1 MLDPCRNGSSSSVL
15 SEESDDAENSAAS
28 QESDAAA
35 VDRDA
40 DDFQQAT
47 KPRSKK
53 SAYDVDVSDSEQDSD
68 SDSSAAKRKGNRRSS
83 RGKTVKSDVALPA
96 RRQPR
101 RTAAARVSL
110 AESAN
115 ESSEADSQQS
125 SEEEEEEEAKDASGD
140 NQEDSRSKKRI
151 GRDCKADKTG
161 IKRQK
166 ALVAEEDSDVSM
178 AEADN
183 EDALVISD
191 SEAQA
196 DEESDKENHPT
207 KQTRYVLFV
216 SLQVNGCT
224 PLRQTY
230 PVPSHLYRLHVILGR
245 LMGVVSHVIE
255 ETSQHDC

>member
-1 MLDPCRNGSSSSVL
+1 MLAPCRNGSSSSVL
-15 SEESDDAENSAAS
+15 SEESDAENSAAS

-68 SDSSAAKRKGNRRSS
+68 SDSSAAKRKGNRQSS
-83 RGKTVKSDVALPA
+83 RGKTVKSHVALPA

-125 SEEEEEEEAKDASGD
+125 SEEEEEEAEDASGD

-224 PLRQTY
+224 PLR
-230 PVPSHLYRLHVILGR
+230 LILCLAISTACMSYLG
-245 LMGVVSHVIE
+245 
-255 ETSQHDC
+255 D